1 MIGNYNLQSQMNVK
15 LHNTPLQSQDRN
27 TVAIKRIDNFS
38 YAPTDQIG
46 LGMTSRVYKGKNDL
60 TGK

>member
-1 MIGNYNLQSQMNVK
+1 MNVK

-38 YAPTDQIG
+38 YAPTD
-46 LGMTSRVYKGKNDL
+46 
-60 TGK
+60 